1 MRICRYEYRN
11 RIALG
16 FYHDDTVV
24 PLTAAATYY
33 CKSVKGVEA
42 LMDST
47 SILDFLP
54 HGLHADTA
62 VAVNEWMLKNPQECS
77 SITLPITDVR
87 LLRPIETPAKILLLA
102 GNYAAHIREGGEA
115 AVERAETFPYV
126 FMKPSTTYND
136 PDAPIPVPR
145 VSPDHVDYE
154 CELGVVM
161 GCRCKHVS
169 EEDALNYVAGYTV
182 VNDISDRKYKPFPN
196 RKERPKDGFFDWLH
210 GKWHDG
216 FCPMGPCVVS
226 SKTVANPQT
235 LALTQHINGELRQ
248 NASTAQ
254 MIFPVAAV
262 IAFISQSVTLTPGDI
277 ISTGTSAG
285 IGMPLGKYLHAG
297 DKLEAAIEGIGIL
310 RNTMTNEE

>member
-11 RIALG
+11 RVALG
-16 FYHDDTVV
+16 FYQDETII

-33 CKSVKGVEA
+33 CKTVKGVEV

-47 SILDFLP
+47 DVVDFLP
-54 HGLHADTA
+54 DGEHGATTTA
-62 VAVNEWMLKNPQECS
+62 VYEWMVANPQECS
-77 SITLPITDVR
+77 SITLPINEVR
-87 LLRPIETPAKILLLA
+87 MLRPIETPGKMLLLA
-102 GNYAAHIREGGEA
+102 GNYAAHVREGGEI

-126 FMKPSTTYND
+126 FMKPATTFNN

-154 CELGVVM
+154 CELGVII
-161 GCRCKHVS
+161 GKRCKHAS
-169 EEDALNYVAGYTV
+169 EAEALNYVAGYTV
-182 VNDISDRKYKPFPN
+182 VNDISDRRYKPVPN

-226 SKTVANPQT
+226 SEAIPDPQT

-254 MIFPVAAV
+254 MIFPVAAI
-262 IAFISQSVTLTPGDI
+262 IAFISHSVTLMPGDI
-277 ISTGTSAG
+277 IATGTAEG
-285 IGMPLGKYLHAG
+285 IGAPTGNFLHSG
-297 DKLEAAIEGIGIL
+297 DTLEAAIEGIGVL
-310 RNTMTNEE
+310 RNTMADEV